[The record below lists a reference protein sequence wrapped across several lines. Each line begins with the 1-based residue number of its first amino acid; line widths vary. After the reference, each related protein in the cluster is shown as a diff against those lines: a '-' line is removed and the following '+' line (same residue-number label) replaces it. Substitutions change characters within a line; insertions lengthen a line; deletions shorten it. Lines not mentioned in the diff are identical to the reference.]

1 MEVTQPD
8 GRQVGLTFVTDN
20 AVHIKGDFNPHSSD
34 GTTAGCQSARGN
46 LPSGLRTTD
55 FTFANFYGGRTTL
68 DTADFANLAVD
79 HWRPAEILADAVYI
93 ESNNFIDGA
102 VSDTFVS
109 TGGETSSYTNQPR
122 PVGAVRL
129 QIGFKK
135 NPDVETPVWVDRN
148 GTYYHIDA
156 DDDIVSFF
164 DEFDANNAWTE
175 FKMVKT
181 L

>member
-1 MEVTQPD
+1 MASASGLPRVAPVDLSGGDAAD

-34 GTTAGCQSARGN
+34 GTTAAANRLEEFTQRIT
-46 LPSGLRTTD
+46 TTD

-109 TGGETSSYTNQPR
+109 TGGGNVVLHQPAPTCR
-122 PVGAVRL
+122 GAVRL

-135 NPDVETPVWVDRN
+135 TQMLKHPF
-148 GTYYHIDA
+148 G
-156 DDDIVSFF
+156 
-164 DEFDANNAWTE
+164 
-175 FKMVKT
+175 
-181 L
+181 